1 MDILSNIS
9 KKIAQ
14 LNTGESWTLSAYD
27 LYMSRNDFSSLSVFL
42 VRESQNGCFSII
54 VPEAIKP
61 WLGTTSLTVIK
72 D

>member
-14 LNTGESWTLSAYD
+14 LNTGESWTLSVYD

-42 VRESQNGCFSII
+42 ARESQNGCFSII
-54 VPEAIKP
+54 VPDAIKP

>member
-14 LNTGESWTLSAYD
+14 LNTGESWTLSAHD

-42 VRESQNGCFSII
+42 ARESQNGCFSII
-54 VPEAIKP
+54 VPKAIKP
-61 WLGTTSLTVIK
+61 
-72 D
+72 